1 MNKGQVESKLFDRFM
16 GIFSYLLLGFV
27 LAYLLYSILTY
38 VFPAHLSNNTFGMIV
53 QLRMPA
59 FADLRWITATSGC
72 NIDIND
78 IYTGKSVGC
87 DSFGRVGIG
96 YPPMSLW
103 AASFLRMKGDHTPLI
118 SVTLFLSFIG
128 VVLSQ
133 MRSSVRPGWLLILV
147 GSLFL
152 ISFPTQLGLERM
164 NLDVVI
170 FLLLYLIS
178 LLFSLQALAWL
189 VPLMIFIIALKY
201 YPFFAFFG
209 LILKGMPA
217 KPGISYLLPPSLI
230 LLIAS
235 CIGLALSL
243 PWANSKSASI
253 VAAGGLG
260 SHGLMA
266 MGYVNNTLIDA
277 FGLTSARWLIKLIL
291 AVKLIMFAS
300 GAFMASRLKLSD
312 VLAKAMYT
320 QSFQFNGTRLP
331 ADFFLN
337 LLVSTTSTWLGCYI
351 IMISFDYRMIFLF
364 PALILIARAIQLCP
378 SIRTGIFQRSGLI
391 CLLIAMLG
399 SMLIPF
405 IGYAFQAQITRL
417 GIDAISEFI
426 LIPFY
431 ASALFVIILAQ
442 ILAARRSS
450 GMQLLP

>member
-1 MNKGQVESKLFDRFM
+1 MNKGQVQSKLFDRFM
-16 GIFSYLLLGFV
+16 SIFSYLLLGFV
-27 LAYLLYSILTY
+27 LAYLSYSILTY
-38 VFPAHLSNNTFGMIV
+38 VFLSHLSNNTFGMIP
-53 QLRMPA
+53 QLRMPS

-72 NIDIND
+72 NININD

-118 SVTLFLSFIG
+118 SLTLSLSFIG

-164 NLDVVI
+164 NLDIVI
-170 FLLLYLIS
+170 FLLLYLCT
-178 LLFSLQALAWL
+178 LLFSLHALSWL
-189 VPLMIFIIALKY
+189 VPLMIFVIALKY

-209 LILKGMPA
+209 LILKGMPD
-217 KPGISYLLPPSLI
+217 KPGISYPIPPWLI
-230 LLIAS
+230 LMIAS

-243 PWANSKSASI
+243 PWANSGSGTT

-266 MGYVNNTLIDA
+266 MGHMNNTLIDA

-291 AVKLIMFAS
+291 AVKVLMLVS
-300 GAFMASRLKLSD
+300 GAFMAYRLKLAD
-312 VLAKAMYT
+312 VLAKESYT
-320 QSFQFNGTRLP
+320 QSAQFNAARLP
-331 ADFFLN
+331 ADFFAS
-337 LLVSTTSTWLGCYI
+337 LLVSMTSTWLGCYLVT
-351 IMISFDYRMIFLF
+351 ISFDYRMIFLF
-364 PALILIARAIQLCP
+364 PVLILIARAIQLSP
-378 SIRTGIFQRSGLI
+378 ASRTGLLQRRGLI
-391 CLLIAMLG
+391 CLLITMLG

-405 IGYAFQAQITRL
+405 IGYAFQNQITRL
-417 GIDAISEFI
+417 SIDGISEFI

-431 ASALFVIILAQ
+431 ASALFVIILGQ

-450 GMQLLP
+450 GFQLQ

>member
-1 MNKGQVESKLFDRFM
+1 MNKGQVQSKLFDRFM
-16 GIFSYLLLGFV
+16 SIFSYLLLGFV
-27 LAYLLYSILTY
+27 LAYLSYSILTY
-38 VFPAHLSNNTFGMIV
+38 VFLSHLSNNTFGMIP
-53 QLRMPA
+53 QLRMPS

-72 NIDIND
+72 NINVND

-118 SVTLFLSFIG
+118 SLTLSLSFIG

-164 NLDVVI
+164 NLDIVI
-170 FLLLYLIS
+170 FLLLYLCT
-178 LLFSLQALAWL
+178 LLFSLHALSWL
-189 VPLMIFIIALKY
+189 VPLMIFVIALKY

-209 LILKGMPA
+209 LILKGMPD
-217 KPGISYLLPPSLI
+217 KPGISYPIPPWLI
-230 LLIAS
+230 LMIAS

-243 PWANSKSASI
+243 PWANSGSGTT

-266 MGYVNNTLIDA
+266 MGHMNNTLIDA

-291 AVKLIMFAS
+291 AVKVLMLVS
-300 GAFMASRLKLSD
+300 GAFMAYRLKLAD
-312 VLAKAMYT
+312 VLAKESYT
-320 QSFQFNGTRLP
+320 QSAQFNAARLP
-331 ADFFLN
+331 ADFFAS
-337 LLVSTTSTWLGCYI
+337 LLVSMTSTWLGCYLVT
-351 IMISFDYRMIFLF
+351 ISFDYRMIFLF
-364 PALILIARAIQLCP
+364 PVLILIARAIQLSP
-378 SIRTGIFQRSGLI
+378 ASRTGLLQRRGLI
-391 CLLIAMLG
+391 CLLITMLG

-405 IGYAFQAQITRL
+405 IGYAFQNQITRL
-417 GIDAISEFI
+417 SIDGISEFI

-431 ASALFVIILAQ
+431 ASALFVIILGQ

-450 GMQLLP
+450 GFQLQ

>member
-1 MNKGQVESKLFDRFM
+1 
-16 GIFSYLLLGFV
+16 
-27 LAYLLYSILTY
+27 
-38 VFPAHLSNNTFGMIV
+38 MIP

-72 NIDIND
+72 NININD

-118 SVTLFLSFIG
+118 SLTLSLSFIG

-133 MRSSVRPGWLLILV
+133 MRSSVRPGWLLIIV

-164 NLDVVI
+164 NLDIVI
-170 FLLLYLIS
+170 FLLLYLCT
-178 LLFSLQALAWL
+178 LLFSLHALFWL
-189 VPLMIFIIALKY
+189 VPLMIFVISLKY

-209 LILKGMPA
+209 LILKGMPD
-217 KPGISYLLPPSLI
+217 KPSISYPIPPWLI
-230 LLIAS
+230 LMIAS
-235 CIGLALSL
+235 CIGLSLSL
-243 PWANSKSASI
+243 PWANSGSGTT

-266 MGYVNNTLIDA
+266 MGHMNNTLIDS

-291 AVKLIMFAS
+291 AVKVLMLFS
-300 GAFMASRLKLSD
+300 GAFMAYRLKLAD
-312 VLAKAMYT
+312 VLAKEIFT
-320 QSFQFNGTRLP
+320 QSAQFNATRLP
-331 ADFFLN
+331 ADFFAS
-337 LLVSTTSTWLGCYI
+337 LLVSMTSTWLGCYLVT
-351 IMISFDYRMIFLF
+351 ISFDYRMIFLF
-364 PALILIARAIQLCP
+364 PVLILIARAIQLSP
-378 SIRTGIFQRSGLI
+378 ASRTALLQRRGLI
-391 CLLIAMLG
+391 CLLITILG

-405 IGYAFQAQITRL
+405 IGYAFQNQITRL
-417 GIDAISEFI
+417 SIDGISEFI

-431 ASALFVIILAQ
+431 ASALFIIILGQ

-450 GMQLLP
+450 GF

>member
-1 MNKGQVESKLFDRFM
+1 MNKGQAQSKLFDRFM
-16 GIFSYLLLGFV
+16 SIFSYLLLGFV
-27 LAYLLYSILTY
+27 LAYLSYSILTY
-38 VFPAHLSNNTFGMIV
+38 VFPAHLSNNTFGMIP

-72 NIDIND
+72 NININD

-118 SVTLFLSFIG
+118 SLTLSLSFIG

-133 MRSSVRPGWLLILV
+133 MRSSVRPGWLLIIV

-164 NLDVVI
+164 NLDIVI
-170 FLLLYLIS
+170 FLLLYLCT
-178 LLFSLQALAWL
+178 LLFSLHALFWL
-189 VPLMIFIIALKY
+189 VPLMIFVISLKY

-209 LILKGMPA
+209 LILKGMPD
-217 KPGISYLLPPSLI
+217 KPSISYPIPPWLI
-230 LLIAS
+230 LMIAS
-235 CIGLALSL
+235 CIGLSLSL
-243 PWANSKSASI
+243 PWANSGSGTT

-266 MGYVNNTLIDA
+266 MGHMNNTLIDS

-291 AVKLIMFAS
+291 AVKVLMLFS
-300 GAFMASRLKLSD
+300 GAFMAYRLKLAD
-312 VLAKAMYT
+312 VLAKEIFT
-320 QSFQFNGTRLP
+320 QSAQFNATRLP
-331 ADFFLN
+331 ADFFAS
-337 LLVSTTSTWLGCYI
+337 LLVSMTSTWLGCYLVT
-351 IMISFDYRMIFLF
+351 ISFDYRMIFLF
-364 PALILIARAIQLCP
+364 PVLILIARAIQLSP
-378 SIRTGIFQRSGLI
+378 ASRTALLQRRGLI
-391 CLLIAMLG
+391 CLLITILG

-405 IGYAFQAQITRL
+405 IGYAFQNQITRL
-417 GIDAISEFI
+417 SIDGISEFI

-431 ASALFVIILAQ
+431 ASALFIIILGQ

-450 GMQLLP
+450 GF

>member
-1 MNKGQVESKLFDRFM
+1 MAMNKGQAQSKLFDRFM
-16 GIFSYLLLGFV
+16 SIFSYLLLGFV
-27 LAYLLYSILTY
+27 LAYLSYSILTY
-38 VFPAHLSNNTFGMIV
+38 VFPAHLSNNTFGMIP

-72 NIDIND
+72 NININD

-118 SVTLFLSFIG
+118 SLTLSLSFIG

-133 MRSSVRPGWLLILV
+133 MRSSVRPGWLLIIV

-164 NLDVVI
+164 NLDIVI
-170 FLLLYLIS
+170 FLLLYLCT
-178 LLFSLQALAWL
+178 LLFSLHALFWL
-189 VPLMIFIIALKY
+189 VPLMIFVISLKY

-209 LILKGMPA
+209 LILKGMPD
-217 KPGISYLLPPSLI
+217 KPSISYPIPPWLI
-230 LLIAS
+230 LMIAS
-235 CIGLALSL
+235 CIGLSLSL
-243 PWANSKSASI
+243 PWANSGSGTT

-266 MGYVNNTLIDA
+266 MGHMNNTLIDS

-291 AVKLIMFAS
+291 AVKVLMLFS
-300 GAFMASRLKLSD
+300 GAFMAYRLKLAD
-312 VLAKAMYT
+312 VLAKEIFT
-320 QSFQFNGTRLP
+320 QSAQFNATRLP
-331 ADFFLN
+331 ADFFAS
-337 LLVSTTSTWLGCYI
+337 LLVSMTSTWLGCYLVT
-351 IMISFDYRMIFLF
+351 ISFDYRMIFLF
-364 PALILIARAIQLCP
+364 PVLILIARAIQLSP
-378 SIRTGIFQRSGLI
+378 ASRTALLQRRGLI
-391 CLLIAMLG
+391 CLLITILG

-405 IGYAFQAQITRL
+405 IGYAFQNQITRL
-417 GIDAISEFI
+417 SIDGISEFI

-431 ASALFVIILAQ
+431 ASALFIIILGQ

-450 GMQLLP
+450 GF